1 MKLEVISHYE
11 QVCKEIMLLNSHTR
25 FVKIINSHGRVITSA
40 IKNNIEF
47 FVNGQDEAMLYMEVA
62 LRTKM
67 LGDFDPFLGPMH
79 FSVYNRKNV
88 VIMEFPIENATV
100 YVSSEKEI
108 DLNDVPYKILAVLRK
123 ENILN
128 LV

>member
-1 MKLEVISHYE
+1 MKLEVQLHYE
-11 QVCKEIMLLNSHTR
+11 NICKEILLLNSYIR
-25 FVKIINSHGRVITSA
+25 FIKIVNSNGKVITSA

-47 FVNGQDEAMLYMEVA
+47 FVNGKEEEMLYMEVA

-67 LGDFDPFLGPMH
+67 LEDFDPFLGPMN
-79 FSVYNRKNV
+79 FSVYHRKKV

-100 YVSSEKEI
+100 YVSSEKDI
-108 DLNDVPYKILAVLRK
+108 DLNDVPYQILAVLRK
-123 ENILN
+123 EDN